1 MHLAIGLFL
10 VYILFS
16 FCNGSQITDAVKIAV
31 LTSQQQKRQLEQ
43 DEKKNKDKKT
53 ICNHLVSVFQSEIN
67 TCPVFPIRN
76 YRDLYMK
83 HNAHELWEYQRRFC
97 NTFVRESR
105 VGKFILFVI
114 AFGTVLFMFSGEN
127 DKSRRNILY

>member
-1 MHLAIGLFL
+1 MQSAIGLFL

-31 LTSQQQKRQLEQ
+31 LTSQKQKRQQEQ
-43 DEKKNKDKKT
+43 RQKKNKDEKI
-53 ICNHLVSVFQSEIN
+53 ICNHLKTVFQSDIN
-67 TCPVFPIRN
+67 TCPVSPIQN

-83 HNAHELWEYQRRFC
+83 RNAHELWEYQRRFC

-114 AFGTVLFMFSGEN
+114 AFGTILFMFSGDN
-127 DKSRRNILY
+127 DNSKRNILY